1 MRLLLETYGYSKRCG
16 PRGFLQEPHGV
27 TSQKTPFF
35 IATAMRTS
43 NLT

>member
-1 MRLLLETYGYSKRCG
+1 MHKINFVDGLLNDGFSYETIGI
-16 PRGFLQEPHGV
+16 
-27 TSQKTPFF
+27 TPQNTVIF